1 MAGQLAA
8 EPIKT
13 GAISAHKAF
22 DLLLLAAVG
31 VFFVGY
37 VNIHSELLGIP
48 HFLPTSEGVEQYWE
62 VFSWLIFG
70 MLAFDVY
77 VKYRKVGNAKYFL
90 KKHWLE
96 IAMLALIPI
105 FAGLKIAKLSIN
117 VVKAMKMSKSGFKV
131 AHGAKKM
138 SQPSDASESL

>member
-1 MAGQLAA
+1 MAA
-8 EPIKT
+8 EPIQT
-13 GAISAHKAF
+13 GAISAYRAF
-22 DLLLLAAVG
+22 DLFLLAAMG

-37 VNIHSELLGIP
+37 VNIHSELVGIP
-48 HFLPTSEGVEQYWE
+48 HFLPTSESVEQYWE

-77 VKYRKVGNAKYFL
+77 LKYRKAGNAKFFF

-96 IAMLALIPI
+96 IAMLALIPV
-105 FAGLKIAKLSIN
+105 FAGLKIAKISIK

-138 SQPSDASESL
+138 SKQPPDASESL

>member
-1 MAGQLAA
+1 MAAL
-8 EPIKT
+8 
-13 GAISAHKAF
+13 
-22 DLLLLAAVG
+22 G

-48 HFLPTSEGVEQYWE
+48 QFLPTSESIEQYWE
-62 VFSWLIFG
+62 IFSWIIFG
-70 MLAFDVY
+70 MLALDVY
-77 VKYRKVGNAKYFL
+77 LKYRKAGGSSYFF

-96 IAMLALIPI
+96 IAMLALIPL
-105 FAGLKIAKLSIN
+105 FAGLKLAKISIK

-138 SQPSDASESL
+138 SRQSNDASESL